1 MDIVIICITA
11 FAASLLT
18 FFSGF
23 GLGTLLTPVFM
34 LFFPVDVAIAWTAIV
49 HFVNNIFKVILVG
62 VHADGEVM
70 IKFGIPAILFAFAGA
85 WLMLVIPGQ
94 STFYSFTFNGHFYEV
109 VVLKFIIALLLLGFA
124 IIEFIPRFKRMS
136 FPEKLMPLGGAL
148 SGFFGGLSGNQG
160 ALRTAFL
167 IKADLNKE
175 AFIGT
180 TVLISTLVDISRLG
194 VYSSRFADIVVSE
207 GLGIVWYA
215 CGAAIAGALLGSKLL
230 KKVTLPFIQTLV
242 ALALI
247 LLSIAMMTG
256 VL

>member
-1 MDIVIICITA
+1 MDILIICITA
-11 FAASLLT
+11 FIASLLT

-70 IKFGIPAILFAFAGA
+70 IKFGIPAIIFAFGGA
-85 WLMLVIPGQ
+85 WVMLMIPGQ
-94 STFYSFTFNGHFYEV
+94 YIFYSYTINGSHYEITI
-109 VVLKFIIALLLLGFA
+109 LKFSIAMLLLGFA
-124 IIEFIPRFKRMS
+124 LIEFIPHFRSLS
-136 FPEKLMPLGGAL
+136 FPKKLMPLGGAL

-167 IKADLNKE
+167 IKADLTKE

-207 GLGIVWYA
+207 GIGLVWYA
-215 CGAAIAGALLGSKLL
+215 CGAAAAGALLGSILL
-230 KKVTLPFIQTLV
+230 KKVKMPFIQSLV
-242 ALALI
+242 GLALMV
-247 LLSIAMMTG
+247 LSIAMMTG
-256 VL
+256 LV